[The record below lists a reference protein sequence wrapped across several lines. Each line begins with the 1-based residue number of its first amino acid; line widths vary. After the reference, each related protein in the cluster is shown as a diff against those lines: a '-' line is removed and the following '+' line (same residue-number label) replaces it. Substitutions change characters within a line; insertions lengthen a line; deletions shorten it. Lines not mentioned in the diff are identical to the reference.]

1 MKKIIEILNL
11 NFAYPD
17 GFQALN
23 GINLDIYEGES
34 LGIIGANGAGKST
47 LLLHLN
53 GLLNGRGKV
62 KIFDRIIS
70 KESLPFVREKIGFV
84 FQDPQDQLF
93 MPTAYE
99 DVAFGPQNLGLSREE
114 VDKRVMAALA
124 EVGLSEKKNRLSYH
138 LSIGEQ
144 KRLALAT
151 VLSMHPEILILD
163 EPNSNL
169 DPASRRHLINLLAN
183 LAVTKVIATH
193 DLEMVLDLCSR
204 VIILDKG
211 RIVSEGQPQQ
221 ILSNQPLLESSS
233 LELPLSIKLKSYAQN
248 LIRTL

>member
-124 EVGLSEKKNRLSYH
+124 EVGLSEKKNRLS
-138 LSIGEQ
+138 
-144 KRLALAT
+144 
-151 VLSMHPEILILD
+151 
-163 EPNSNL
+163 
-169 DPASRRHLINLLAN
+169 
-183 LAVTKVIATH
+183 
-193 DLEMVLDLCSR
+193 
-204 VIILDKG
+204 
-211 RIVSEGQPQQ
+211 
-221 ILSNQPLLESSS
+221 
-233 LELPLSIKLKSYAQN
+233 
-248 LIRTL
+248 

>member
-1 MKKIIEILNL
+1 
-11 NFAYPD
+11 
-17 GFQALN
+17 
-23 GINLDIYEGES
+23 
-34 LGIIGANGAGKST
+34 
-47 LLLHLN
+47 
-53 GLLNGRGKV
+53 
-62 KIFDRIIS
+62 
-70 KESLPFVREKIGFV
+70 
-84 FQDPQDQLF
+84 
-93 MPTAYE
+93 
-99 DVAFGPQNLGLSREE
+99 
-114 VDKRVMAALA
+114 
-124 EVGLSEKKNRLSYH
+124 
-138 LSIGEQ
+138 
-144 KRLALAT
+144 
-151 VLSMHPEILILD
+151 MHPEILILD